1 MFLLMFYHPFAQT
14 QYASLPLA
22 ITKHDVDL
30 GPSSFVHTLSTIVF
44 FLNVFNMYFCLF
56 GHLPNP
62 VHRMLCFV
70 PTRCLLG
77 LLAGRHVMSFCLIT
91 YEAVY

>member
-1 MFLLMFYHPFAQT
+1 MFYHPFAQT

-30 GPSSFVHTLSTIVF
+30 VPSSFVHTLSTIVVF
-44 FLNVFNMYFCLF
+44 FKMCLICTF
-56 GHLPNP
+56 VYLGICANP

-70 PTRCLLG
+70 PTHCLLG

-91 YEAVY
+91 DEAVY